1 MSPSLSPSQRAWLR
15 FKRNRRGTMSLWLFV
30 VAFSVS
36 LLADVLSNDRPL
48 IVHYDNRYYFP
59 LVE

>member
-30 VAFSVS
+30 V
-36 LLADVLSNDRPL
+36 
-48 IVHYDNRYYFP
+48 
-59 LVE
+59 